1 MHKFKRKKMAKT
13 HRRANRTR
21 RGGTKTASNATT
33 NATTNAAKPDFQAI
47 LARVKELGA
56 QAQTPIKPSKPH
68 GISKSQ
74 KSEKRF
80 KDSLAGKMSHSTTKS
95 ASKHGSHNR
104 PLPE

>member
-21 RGGTKTASNATT
+21 RGGTKTAS

-80 KDSLAGKMSHSTTKS
+80 KDILAGKMSHSTTKS